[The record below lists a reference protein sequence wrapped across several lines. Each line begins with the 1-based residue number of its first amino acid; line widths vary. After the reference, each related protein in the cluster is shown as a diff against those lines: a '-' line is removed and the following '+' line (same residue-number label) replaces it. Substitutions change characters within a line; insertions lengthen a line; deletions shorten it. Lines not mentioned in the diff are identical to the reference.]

1 MRYPAQAYNAAMKL
15 FALNA
20 SAGLGQRIAERLGQ
34 PLAPHE
40 EREFAHGEHKARPLT
55 DVSGEDVYVVASL
68 HGDRDFSV
76 NDKICRLAFFAG
88 ALKDAGT
95 ARLTAVLPY
104 LAYSRKDRRTK
115 PRDPVSAR
123 YLATL
128 LQSVGVDGIVTM
140 DVHNPAALD
149 NGFRGP
155 AFNIET
161 RRLLADYFCRTAG
174 DSVDSILAPDLGGI
188 KATRLFVDT
197 YHELSGKTLPMAV
210 MDKRRSEGLVTG
222 SGLIGQIGNHVLI
235 VDDMIG
241 SGTTLCRATA
251 ACLEAGAS
259 RVSVGA
265 THGLFENGA
274 PQLFEQAGIDSITV
288 TDTVAIES
296 LGLPNAHF
304 GRITV
309 VGAAAL
315 FADQLRDMTASS
327 PSRQSSA
334 SDR

>member
-1 MRYPAQAYNAAMKL
+1 MCDTARAYNPAMKL

-20 SAGLGQRIAERLGQ
+20 SAGLGQRIADQLGTS
-34 PLAPHE
+34 LDPHE

-55 DVSGEDVYVVASL
+55 DVWDEDVYVVASL
-68 HGDRDFSV
+68 HGDQDYSV

-88 ALKDAGT
+88 ALKDAG
-95 ARLTAVLPY
+95 ARRLTAIVPY

-123 YLATL
+123 YLATM
-128 LQSVGVDGIVTM
+128 LQSVGVDCIVTM

-155 AFNIET
+155 AINIET
-161 RRLLADYFCRTAG
+161 HRLLAQHFSRTVG

-197 YHELSGKTLPMAV
+197 YHELSGRILPMAV

-222 SGLIGQIGNHVLI
+222 SGIIGQAGNHVLV

-241 SGTTLCRATA
+241 SGTTLCRAVD
-251 ACLEAGAS
+251 ACLEAGAR

-274 PQLFEQAGIDSITV
+274 PRLFEQEGIDSITV
-288 TDTVAIES
+288 TDTVAIGN
-296 LGLPNAHF
+296 LGLPDAHV
-304 GRITV
+304 GRISV
-309 VGAAAL
+309 VGTAAL
-315 FADQLRDMTASS
+315 FADQLRDLAASS
-327 PSRQSSA
+327 GSR
-334 SDR
+334 

>member
-1 MRYPAQAYNAAMKL
+1 MCQPARAYNPAMKL

-20 SAGLGQRIAERLGQ
+20 SAGLGQRIADQLGR
-34 PLAPHE
+34 PLDPHE

-55 DVSGEDVYVVASL
+55 GVCGEDVYVVASL
-68 HGDRDFSV
+68 HGDRDYSV

-88 ALKDAGT
+88 ALKDAG
-95 ARLTAVLPY
+95 ARRLTAVLPY
-104 LAYSRKDRRTK
+104 FAYSRKDRRTK
-115 PRDPVSAR
+115 PHDPVSTR
-123 YLATL
+123 YLATM
-128 LQSVGVDGIVTM
+128 LQSVGVDCIVTM

-155 AFNIET
+155 AINIDT
-161 RRLLADYFCRTAG
+161 RRLLAEHFSRSVG

-197 YHELSGKTLPMAV
+197 YRELSGRTLPMAV

-222 SGLIGQIGNHVLI
+222 SGLIGQAGNHVLI

-274 PQLFEQAGIDSITV
+274 PKLFEQAGIDSITV
-288 TDTVAIES
+288 TDTVAIEN
-296 LGLPNAHF
+296 LGLPDAHRA
-304 GRITV
+304 RITV
-309 VGAAAL
+309 IGAAPL
-315 FADQLRDMTASS
+315 FADQLRDLFASS
-327 PSRQSSA
+327 GSR
-334 SDR
+334 